1 MKKNTINESEE
12 KMSPEV
18 ETKLRDLLE
27 DIKATTDV
35 QDMSFEQVYLLVKQ
49 KIKEKQIPAEIYY
62 DSERL
67 DPKCL
72 WILDVSE
79 LQKSAKM
86 DNEGGVKY
94 IQGGWRVI

>member
-1 MKKNTINESEE
+1 
-12 KMSPEV
+12 MSPEV
-18 ETKLRDLLE
+18 EIKLDELLKN
-27 DIKATTDV
+27 IKATTDV
-35 QDMSFEQVYLLVKQ
+35 RDMTFEQAYLLVKQ

-67 DPKCL
+67 DPECL